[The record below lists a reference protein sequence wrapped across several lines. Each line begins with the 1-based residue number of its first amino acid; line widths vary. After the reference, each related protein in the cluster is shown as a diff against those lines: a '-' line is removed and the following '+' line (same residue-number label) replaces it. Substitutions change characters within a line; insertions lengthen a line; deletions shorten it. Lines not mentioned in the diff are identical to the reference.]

1 MDSVLYNAVYR
12 FFVVSNTYV
21 DNSLFLERVIIF
33 TILHNIKY
41 LRFDKKGNH
50 NIIMVFKYGS
60 FIRLC
65 VFILFR
71 SS

>member
-21 DNSLFLERVIIF
+21 VDIF
-33 TILHNIKY
+33 TVFHNIKY
-41 LRFDKKGNH
+41 LLFDKKGNH

>member
-1 MDSVLYNAVYR
+1 MDLVLYKAVYR
-12 FFVVSNTYV
+12 FFVVSNTFV
-21 DNSLFLERVIIF
+21 EW
-33 TILHNIKY
+33 

-71 SS
+71 SP

>member
-21 DNSLFLERVIIF
+21 DNSFWIKIIF
-33 TILHNIKY
+33 TILHNIKL

>member
-1 MDSVLYNAVYR
+1 MDSVLYMAVYR
-12 FFVVSNTYV
+12 FFVVSNTFV
-21 DNSLFLERVIIF
+21 VF
-33 TILHNIKY
+33 TILHNIKL

-71 SS
+71 SP

>member
-1 MDSVLYNAVYR
+1 MHLVLYKAVYGL
-12 FFVVSNTYV
+12 FVVSNTYEV
-21 DNSLFLERVIIF
+21 F
-33 TILHNIKY
+33 TILHNIK
-41 LRFDKKGNH
+41 LLHFDKKGNQ

-71 SS
+71 SP